1 MKALIVAGGE
11 KPSAELLIDAAKDA
25 EIIIGADR
33 GCEYL
38 FQADLK
44 PNYIVGDFDSADKD
58 IIDSLEA
65 LGAVKIS
72 YNCEKD
78 STDSDIALELA
89 IEKGAEEIVI
99 AAVTGSRIDHT
110 FANFGLLRKAAIR
123 GVKAVIINDTNKMFL
138 AEHDMEV
145 IRDKRYKYISF
156 LAYTG
161 KVNEFNIEGAKYPL
175 KGYDLEVGDNRTVS
189 NEFIE
194 DTIKISFKNGIIL
207 VIYSKD

>member
-89 IEKGAEEIVI
+89 IEKGAEEI
-99 AAVTGSRIDHT
+99 AHIDLIDEDIHKNIIEIL
-110 FANFGLLRKAAIR
+110 FQFECNF
-123 GVKAVIINDTNKMFL
+123 FL
-138 AEHDMEV
+138 CH
-145 IRDKRYKYISF
+145 IFNSF
-156 LAYTG
+156 SFYY
-161 KVNEFNIEGAKYPL
+161 FYNI
-175 KGYDLEVGDNRTVS
+175 
-189 NEFIE
+189 
-194 DTIKISFKNGIIL
+194 
-207 VIYSKD
+207 